1 MLITAAL
8 SLLVSSSPGVSAQR
22 NITATPPPFDP
33 LPEDPLPGELP
44 THVPTLSPTP
54 TLIQPTTTPA
64 PITPIPRPQSQDLI
78 FAANV
83 IDGQVSVTLY
93 NPVGIEWVQVW
104 VGTPDLDTLH
114 LEWYDLA
121 AATCTGTTC
130 TLPLALTVGA
140 GEYVVYVQPWGEAVG
155 FVQNDLEGWL
165 GPISVFSEQFSINPF
180 ASQSSQ
186 VLTANTVGELIG
198 YMQNDCNDNA
208 VTISL
213 SFSSGG
219 SYILTGVAELD
230 QYGAPSGL
238 PVVDCDLIIEGNGA
252 SIQRLQGQGPR
263 FRILSVAAGRS
274 LTLRNVNIQG
284 GLLSQGGGAIFAD
297 EGSSLTLINTTIRDN
312 EVTTDSGR
320 GGGIYLFKAN
330 SLTLTNSVIH
340 NNKTLSSRSHGG
352 GIAFDGRFGVSRA
365 VIQGSTISENSA
377 AVDGGG
383 LWFLYT
389 FVDID
394 FTELKENISVSGSG
408 SAIYMNSGCNGS
420 LDGQPYTSGFNN
432 SCITNNTNTFGDHAV
447 YYTESGQTKLDATNN
462 WWGASTLPANAV
474 NDKVETDP
482 ILTQQPTTCGHSGG
496 GTPTATPTPTAN
508 PDPEQAIID
517 ELATYGIITWAAG
530 LPTEQPVPGPGTNAT
545 SWQLDCNC
553 ARPWTLIE
561 LEQVLIGV
569 QNTAAAFNSVQN
581 GNTSGTSQQAK
592 QLFRN
597 IMASNNTDVLYM
609 IRVNSNGG
617 FTYNS
622 GVGDSCIGTAGEGC
636 VENSYSSIGF
646 YGQFYE
652 PEGSA
657 LFVENYIQH
666 VVVHELGHRFDNQTG
681 SVSVDL
687 RVENRLTMNVIH
699 PFYPDINQLNVAL
712 KGCGVDGVFGPVTQ
726 QDGTETNDDD
736 TVLGYFF
743 DGWTR
748 GSRGWGTIAKPLSPT
763 GQPEGQQELFQI
775 NPSNDPSEAAADM
788 FLNWVYRRNTYG
800 APDWFVPENPQSRCN
815 GPSDIGQWQGF
826 RNIDQLGNLDTSL
839 PGNTRYLWMDNFM
852 GMIVNDN
859 PNWTSEE

>member
-1 MLITAAL
+1 MSSSGNGGAIANWDDQYSISQVLITDSNFISNGNGNL
-8 SLLVSSSPGVSAQR
+8 
-22 NITATPPPFDP
+22 TPPRNSLAHNSLNPSSTFTLNGVYIDDTIDNIAVVNPQAVPVDISNCTTPDFLP
-33 LPEDPLPGELP
+33 LINCPADITGL
-44 THVPTLSPTP
+44 P
-54 TLIQPTTTPA
+54 TLITD
-64 PITPIPRPQSQDLI
+64 R
-78 FAANV
+78 
-83 IDGQVSVTLY
+83 
-93 NPVGIEWVQVW
+93 
-104 VGTPDLDTLH
+104 
-114 LEWYDLA
+114 
-121 AATCTGTTC
+121 C
-130 TLPLALTVGA
+130 
-140 GEYVVYVQPWGEAVG
+140 
-155 FVQNDLEGWL
+155 
-165 GPISVFSEQFSINPF
+165 
-180 ASQSSQ
+180 SS
-186 VLTANTVGELIG
+186 
-198 YMQNDCNDNA
+198 
-208 VTISL
+208 
-213 SFSSGG
+213 
-219 SYILTGVAELD
+219 
-230 QYGAPSGL
+230 
-238 PVVDCDLIIEGNGA
+238 
-252 SIQRLQGQGPR
+252 
-263 FRILSVAAGRS
+263 
-274 LTLRNVNIQG
+274 
-284 GLLSQGGGAIFAD
+284 
-297 EGSSLTLINTTIRDN
+297 
-312 EVTTDSGR
+312 
-320 GGGIYLFKAN
+320 
-330 SLTLTNSVIH
+330 
-340 NNKTLSSRSHGG
+340 
-352 GIAFDGRFGVSRA
+352 
-365 VIQGSTISENSA
+365 
-377 AVDGGG
+377 
-383 LWFLYT
+383 
-389 FVDID
+389 
-394 FTELKENISVSGSG
+394 
-408 SAIYMNSGCNGS
+408 
-420 LDGQPYTSGFNN
+420 
-432 SCITNNTNTFGDHAV
+432 
-447 YYTESGQTKLDATNN
+447 
-462 WWGASTLPANAV
+462 
-474 NDKVETDP
+474 
-482 ILTQQPTTCGHSGG
+482 
-496 GTPTATPTPTAN
+496 
-508 PDPEQAIID
+508 PEQAIID